1 MGSGSSHPFAWH
13 RGDSPQRV
21 LGNEGHAGLPTSA
34 RDFLS
39 PRRLLHPQG
48 STLRPLSVTVQL
60 PCVLTVHLT
69 CSSFP
74 SGSAYNPILA
84 SDSGRALGT
93 KGAGDR
99 TLSAETRIQGQT
111 VSERELELG
120 LDSLPGGGVHSIPL
134 SSQGRLPRARGRWR
148 HQKGITAPELPGRD
162 WRLEPCDV
170 LRDLGVIGRGCA

>member
-120 LDSLPGGGVHSIPL
+120 LDSLPGGGGALHP
-134 SSQGRLPRARGRWR
+134 
-148 HQKGITAPELPGRD
+148 PELTRAAPPSKGEVETPEGHHSPGTAGQ
-162 WRLEPCDV
+162 RLAAGTV
-170 LRDLGVIGRGCA
+170 